1 MTTHYYS
8 INLPDGI
15 VILYHTIVT
24 IEQYDMMTA
33 CNNGSARFYKLVNP
47 RPEFVGYSYAY
58 CIDSGYCLLL
68 KEFPSNELRPL
79 LGSTRIHYDK
89 MRCTI
94 DPVES
99 DKYYRENRLE
109 PMNSLWR
116 ENRLEPMN
124 SLWRE
129 NRLEPMNSLWREN
142 HISEQRENYIL
153 NGLAALQE
161 AIQALDH
168 TERILAAPSSSSP
181 VVVLSQPSSQNQ
193 NQNKKVQT
201 QARISKLMIA
211 DAVASNATCP
221 ITTNP
226 LTLTNAVCVAPCYHI
241 FEREAICIWL
251 ETKDTCPEC
260 RQTCS
265 L

>member
-1 MTTHYYS
+1 MKKIDIIYPLHNKQSNNMTTHYYS

-15 VILYHTIVT
+15 VILHHNIVT
-24 IEQYDMMTA
+24 TEQYDMMTA

-47 RPEFVGYSYAY
+47 RPEFVGHSYAY
-58 CIDSGYCLLL
+58 CTDSGYCLLL

-79 LGSTRIHYDK
+79 LGSTRIPYDK

-94 DPVES
+94 DPVEA
-99 DKYYRENRLE
+99 DTYL
-109 PMNSLWR
+109 
-116 ENRLEPMN
+116 
-124 SLWRE
+124 
-129 NRLEPMNSLWREN
+129 REN

-161 AIQALDH
+161 AIQALDQ
-168 TERILAAPSSSSP
+168 TERILAAPSSTFISSAASSSAASL
-181 VVVLSQPSSQNQ
+181 VLLPQSSFQNQ
-193 NQNKKVQT
+193 NNKQKNQT
-201 QARISKLMIA
+201 QVRISKLMIA
-211 DAVASNATCP
+211 DALASNAICP

-241 FEREAICIWL
+241 FEREAISKWL